1 MERGPLRPLSRMTA
15 TRAPLPRPRSRSS
28 RMVSPSVA
36 RTGRLVSMPARRT
49 HTHTPHHTRER
60 LLGGRAAP
68 PCLQREGW
76 LGDPRSLLPLR
87 SCTPHNS
94 ALSYMHGVRSFLCVS
109 FAARCM
115 LSVVFIFRGGHR
127 QTPVRYNARDRAA
140 RARVQTMCAQPNLTG
155 ASVYK
160 TTRAYATRS
169 ACVSACMLYRWR
181 RAHTAHALRSR
192 LSPLRCP

>member
-115 LSVVFIFRGGHR
+115 LSVVFIFRGHSSSRRGLALLR
-127 QTPVRYNARDRAA
+127 KPSSTFGPSRSLQSPDLSRRITI
-140 RARVQTMCAQPNLTG
+140 
-155 ASVYK
+155 ASC
-160 TTRAYATRS
+160 
-169 ACVSACMLYRWR
+169 CVPHL
-181 RAHTAHALRSR
+181 HT
-192 LSPLRCP
+192 